1 MQVITIAPSV
11 PRRSRHQRG
20 TILIIVAGLSAL
32 LASMS
37 LVFLARM
44 RSDSEETQVV
54 MQLAQAKIMLA
65 AACNY
70 VQETSRLGWDANFPY
85 YQGAPAHP
93 SAIIPPPQTLPN
105 GSGVLSLSGTILSSP
120 SPATMPAHQET
131 YGWIDVRDGSI
142 GPNVR
147 APSPATLPYST
158 YAVWST
164 ALVESNGSGWNRPA
178 WPAIGSVAICP
189 MYVMQRPPYATQLTA
204 VYNPINTTPGN
215 ALFGLPYIQYPDPM
229 PVVSN
234 GWPQQA
240 TSGTVTGALYDDGQN
255 GATLTDFVHGDPTP
269 RQQTTGKSWFRVYR
283 DGPATFVITC
293 GSGAT
298 MGYTSYAE
306 AASVGGPSAAAMF
319 NNDPGFFNS
328 LAANELRIWYRIEWS
343 PSVMEQT
350 YHNLQ
355 HGDVGVEHNLMWP
368 ANASHTWSVGN
379 RTQTWTKNPVGTIRW
394 VERLVTQPTYY

>member
-1 MQVITIAPSV
+1 
-11 PRRSRHQRG
+11 
-20 TILIIVAGLSAL
+20 
-32 LASMS
+32 
-37 LVFLARM
+37 
-44 RSDSEETQVV
+44 
-54 MQLAQAKIMLA
+54 
-65 AACNY
+65 
-70 VQETSRLGWDANFPY
+70 
-85 YQGAPAHP
+85 
-93 SAIIPPPQTLPN
+93 
-105 GSGVLSLSGTILSSP
+105 
-120 SPATMPAHQET
+120 
-131 YGWIDVRDGSI
+131 
-142 GPNVR
+142 
-147 APSPATLPYST
+147 
-158 YAVWST
+158 
-164 ALVESNGSGWNRPA
+164 
-178 WPAIGSVAICP
+178 
-189 MYVMQRPPYATQLTA
+189 
-204 VYNPINTTPGN
+204 
-215 ALFGLPYIQYPDPM
+215 
-229 PVVSN
+229 VVSN